1 MQPRD
6 VFANFPSQDVPSLV
20 RTTNDK
26 FWVFPVA
33 GYAKMLR
40 DQLPNLGLKKPE
52 TAYLLGLV
60 DFMDSKI
67 SAEQLQNLFKN
78 SGGSIDEKKIV
89 TDFGEVIGPFYALDF
104 LKNRGITEIVFP
116 IRQNYEVFD
125 FFLGSKGQYYGFS
138 SKALTGGSNTL
149 APKLIHERI
158 VKMKGNADFR
168 AYQRE
173 LDLLDNL
180 TNHGMFEGVIIAFG
194 NLIKSPTASR
204 GFDISGPELQAMF
217 KKVNFAT
224 DARKIEAFKTAGINN
239 IGLSNPAAYA
249 EFLNRF
255 IIDSTKVPQNEKQK
269 FKTGKASYTC
279 TNIVYAF
286 IKYIAGSSFK
296 FDYIMRSCFQDL
308 NIVKLGMRN
317 GVPQWAMQSTVPAD
331 KTVTS
336 NNYAFRSKAAFDRVK
351 DKPGIQL

>member
-6 VFANFPSQDVPSLV
+6 VFAKFASQVIPSLV

-33 GYAKMLR
+33 GYAKILR
-40 DQLPNLGLKKPE
+40 EQIQTLGLKKPE
-52 TAYLLGLV
+52 SEYLTGLV
-60 DFMDSKI
+60 NFMDGKI
-67 SAEQLQNLFKN
+67 SAAQVENLFKN
-78 SGGSIDEKKIV
+78 SGGGIDEKKII

-104 LKNRGITEIVFP
+104 LKTRGITEIVFP

-125 FFLGSKGQYYGFS
+125 FFLGGKGQYYGFS

-158 VKMKGNADFR
+158 VKMRSNTNFQ

-180 TNHGMFEGVIIAFG
+180 TSYGMFEGVVIAFG
-194 NLIKSPTASR
+194 NLIKSPSASR
-204 GFDISGPELQAMF
+204 GFDISGPALQAMF

-224 DARKIEAFKTAGINN
+224 DARKIEANKTAGINTL
-239 IGLSNPAAYA
+239 GLSDPMAYA

-255 IIDSTKVPQNEKQK
+255 IIDSTKVPPAEKQK
-269 FKTGKASYTC
+269 FKTGKLSYTS
-279 TNIVYAF
+279 TNVVYAF
-286 IKYIAGSSFK
+286 IKFIAGSK
-296 FDYIMRSCFQDL
+296 FNFDFIMKSCFQDL